1 MGPFLDETHPA
12 IQNGT
17 IKIPS
22 GPPTMESLF
31 KQQFSSRLRSIQDTQ
46 IILVPHVKDVISSH
60 AVWPQE
66 QFIKQLLDLPKNV
79 RCLTNPTVFGLGENT
94 IGISTN
100 DILRGISLEECTK
113 YLHLCKTNPLEIL

>member
-1 MGPFLDETHPA
+1 MGPFIDEAHPS

-17 IKIPS
+17 VSIPPN
-22 GPPTMESLF
+22 GPPTMETLF
-31 KQQFSSRLRSIQDTQ
+31 KHEISSRLRQISDTQ
-46 IILVPHVKDVISSH
+46 IILVPHVRDITSSH

-66 QFIKQLLDLPKNV
+66 AFSRTHLDLPKNA
-79 RCLTNPTVFGLGENT
+79 RCLTNPTVFGLGETT

-113 YLHLCKTNPLEIL
+113 